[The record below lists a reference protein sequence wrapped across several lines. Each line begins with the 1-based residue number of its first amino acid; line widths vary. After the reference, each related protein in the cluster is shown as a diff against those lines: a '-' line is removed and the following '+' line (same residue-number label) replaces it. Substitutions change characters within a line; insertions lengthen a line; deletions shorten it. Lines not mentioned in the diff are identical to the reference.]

1 MNRTSF
7 PASMI
12 AVFAVALVAACGK
25 VAPPEPYGALPTP
38 QQIEWQKME
47 MNMFT
52 HFGPN
57 TFTGREWGLGNE
69 AEDIFNPTGLD
80 CGQWASIAKASGFK
94 GIIITA
100 KHHDGFCLWPNP
112 VSMHTVAQSPWK
124 HGKGDVLKE
133 LSEACSKEGL
143 KFGVYISPWDRY
155 DPHYGTP
162 EYNDVYVKTLESAL
176 GNYGEVF
183 EQWRSPESHK
193 GFRTG
198 NKVELYY
205 LERR

>member
-1 MNRTSF
+1 MMNRTSF

-124 HGKGDVLKE
+124 DGKGDVLKE

-155 DPHYGTP
+155 DPH
-162 EYNDVYVKTLESAL
+162 
-176 GNYGEVF
+176 
-183 EQWRSPESHK
+183 
-193 GFRTG
+193 
-198 NKVELYY
+198 
-205 LERR
+205 